1 MPRRAVKKNESGV
14 VYQLKIT
21 LKGSKPPIW
30 RRVQTPASTTLGML
44 HAIIQQSMGWADYH
58 LHEFHVKDTLIGDPE
73 QLCELGMELG
83 CPVIDEADVTL
94 ADLKLREGKKLEY
107 VYDYGDY
114 WEHVVLLEKVLERD
128 SDIRYPIC
136 VKGVKSGPPE
146 DVGGIWG
153 YYEMLEALE
162 DPEHPEH
169 EVFSEWLPGGGWDPD
184 NVDLDAINRRLKY
197 VRV

>member
-1 MPRRAVKKNESGV
+1 MPRKAAKKTESGAI
-14 VYQLKIT
+14 YQLKIT

-30 RRVQTPASTTLGML
+30 RRVQTPASTTLGTL

-58 LHEFHVKDTLIGDPE
+58 LHEFNVNGTLIGDPE
-73 QLCELGMELG
+73 QFCGPESDPETR
-83 CPVIDEADVTL
+83 VVDEADVTL
-94 ADLKLREGKKLEY
+94 ANLKRRGVKKFEY
-107 VYDYGDY
+107 VYDYGDW

-128 SDIRYPIC
+128 PDIHYPIC
-136 VKGVKSGPPE
+136 VKAVKSGPPE

-169 EVFSEWLPGGGWDPD
+169 EEFSEWLPGGGWDPD

-197 VRV
+197 LNV